1 MLKKL
6 ALLSTVSIMS
16 LGSFVPAFA
25 ASENLITEEQVLSDN
40 IEITDDI
47 KQEIDETL
55 AAVCAYLNNETIS
68 LTQHENKVYNIPV
81 GEKIVTVN
89 VENEQLQNERN
100 IGLDYYD
107 VAANSSY
114 KYTLTIN
121 NLYNGT
127 GKIVFK
133 LNYDTGDAVGTSGI
147 TASMYK
153 LTITKATISATAP
166 TNYDLYDSGTFIN
179 HDFDDSTAMRATGY
193 ATFRKMFFP
202 QVGLTLLVEG
212 GEAGYDKVQ
221 IRYSYEVN

>member
-1 MLKKL
+1 MKKTL
-6 ALLSTVSIMS
+6 ALSLATIIS

-25 ASENLITEEQVLSDN
+25 ASENLTIEEQVLVDD

-47 KQEIDETL
+47 KEEIDETL
-55 AAVCAYLNNETIS
+55 AAVCTYLNNETIS
-68 LTQHENKVYNIPV
+68 LTQRENKVYNIPV
-81 GEKIVTVN
+81 GEKIVTVT
-89 VENEQLQNERN
+89 VKNEQLQNERN

-107 VAANSSY
+107 VVANSSY

-179 HDFDDSTAMRATGY
+179 HDFDGSTAMRTTGY
-193 ATFRKMFFP
+193 ATFRKTFLP
-202 QVGLTLLVEG
+202 QVGFNLLVEG
-212 GEAGYDKVQ
+212 GTAGNDKVQ

>member
-1 MLKKL
+1 MKKTL
-6 ALLSTVSIMS
+6 ALSLVTIIS
-16 LGSFVPAFA
+16 LGSFVPVFA
-25 ASENLITEEQVLSDN
+25 ASENLTIEKQVLVDD

-47 KQEIDETL
+47 KEEIDETL
-55 AAVCAYLNNETIS
+55 AAVCTYLNNETIS
-68 LTQHENKVYNIPV
+68 LAQRENKVYNIPV
-81 GEKIVTVN
+81 GEKIVTVS

-107 VAANSSY
+107 VVANSSY

-121 NLYNGT
+121 NLYKGS

-166 TNYDLYDSGTFIN
+166 TNYDLYDSGTFID
-179 HDFDDSTAMRATGY
+179 HDFDNSTAMRATGY
-193 ATFRKMFFP
+193 ATFRKTFLP
-202 QVGLTLLVEG
+202 QVGFNLLVEG
-212 GEAGYDKVQ
+212 GTSGNDKVQ
-221 IRYSYEVN
+221 IRYSYEVD